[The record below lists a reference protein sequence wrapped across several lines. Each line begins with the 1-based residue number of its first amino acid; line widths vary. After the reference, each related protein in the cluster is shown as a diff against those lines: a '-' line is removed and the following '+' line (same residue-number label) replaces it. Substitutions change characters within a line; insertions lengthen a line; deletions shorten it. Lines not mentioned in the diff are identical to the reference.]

1 MKQSKAKT
9 GRIPILIELR
19 GMSPS
24 TLQPLQLLGA
34 WCSPYGIE
42 PRALMRLIAAGRVVL
57 IFDAFD
63 EMAEAGDPEAKLSHF
78 RTIWRFA
85 YSRNKILITGRP
97 NFFLDETELKTALG
111 IEKAS
116 AAGPYCEAQYLTFFG
131 LEQIE
136 ETLTKMGQARY
147 NEIVSL
153 AKTDQKFLDLIARPS
168 LLYIV
173 GLLWSSENLSS
184 RVSLNSADIIEL
196 FVRNSYRRQA
206 QKTEDDREFMDLS
219 PAEREYF
226 MDGIAACML
235 TSRSNNQI
243 LQDKFRNVVEKLL
256 ELLPDDINLRTPATQ
271 AGPIKP
277 LKERLRGR
285 PNPLRDIETDVRTYG
300 ILVADYSK
308 PGALRFAHKSFF
320 EFLVARLVARRI
332 LGKDKEETGA
342 ILLATGANPR
352 NITEMTE
359 SLAFLGEII
368 SQSSY
373 VGEAQLVR
381 GNERILMQSLFNAI
395 VLRSKFRISVVSTR
409 LLIMELRPGWIHVG
423 GPHSVFSTFR
433 MFDIFLGPSVLVGM
447 SLWTIAVY
455 YGGYS
460 WLPTMMTRTL
470 FPMRTDVF
478 SFGLVM
484 DLAFGI
490 FSRGCFALFFG
501 LLFNM
506 VVRLVARATHIKRDI
521 ELWYLVVASMGSTYE
536 EFAKVYGRWAAG
548 GMYRLRHVR
557 QL

>member
-19 GMSPS
+19 GMSSS

-63 EMAEAGDPEAKLSHF
+63 EMAEAGILKPRLSHF

-256 ELLPDDINLRTPATQ
+256 ELLPDDINLRTPAT
-271 AGPIKP
+271 
-277 LKERLRGR
+277 
-285 PNPLRDIETDVRTYG
+285 
-300 ILVADYSK
+300 
-308 PGALRFAHKSFF
+308 
-320 EFLVARLVARRI
+320 
-332 LGKDKEETGA
+332 
-342 ILLATGANPR
+342 
-352 NITEMTE
+352 
-359 SLAFLGEII
+359 
-368 SQSSY
+368 
-373 VGEAQLVR
+373 
-381 GNERILMQSLFNAI
+381 
-395 VLRSKFRISVVSTR
+395 
-409 LLIMELRPGWIHVG
+409 
-423 GPHSVFSTFR
+423 
-433 MFDIFLGPSVLVGM
+433 
-447 SLWTIAVY
+447 
-455 YGGYS
+455 
-460 WLPTMMTRTL
+460 
-470 FPMRTDVF
+470 
-478 SFGLVM
+478 
-484 DLAFGI
+484 
-490 FSRGCFALFFG
+490 
-501 LLFNM
+501 
-506 VVRLVARATHIKRDI
+506 
-521 ELWYLVVASMGSTYE
+521 
-536 EFAKVYGRWAAG
+536 
-548 GMYRLRHVR
+548 
-557 QL
+557 